1 MINRSLRILLLLGV
15 VAAVVWGSR
24 SRLQWVR
31 ALQPRASADAAETAA
46 VDTTRVLR
54 GPFTLNVTATGK
66 LRARTTETVRT
77 EMMEGKLVWIAADGA
92 ALKKGDVLARL
103 DDEELKR
110 QVRDVGLEYEN
121 AKAEIEK
128 QGRDR
133 ELETRNSQAAVD
145 KANEEQ
151 RILLEGNQ
159 VQIRQAKEELNFR
172 KAELDRLTA
181 EFKRKKL
188 QAEELLIPKV
198 QLEEAE
204 IALRTAEF
212 AKSKAEK
219 DLDLQEKKAASAE
232 EQKKTELEN
241 TRFQAETAQ
250 RRVRDEA
257 EAAKSKLQNIKQ
269 RLDESKQRL
278 QWCILRAPVSGL
290 VVLIKDWWGN
300 GMDGRRV
307 PRPGDQLWPHKAIAD
322 IPDLSVMA
330 IDCKIPERNISVV
343 KVDQPVD
350 VRLDERPNQAF
361 HGRVARISSVASEVS
376 TWDDATFDPGTRVFT
391 VTVEMREGDSKRL
404 IPGMNATMEIVT
416 RRVPTAVYLPKQ
428 CVFDR
433 GAEHV
438 VYVRRRNSFEAVPVI
453 PGEEN
458 DKHVRI
464 RTGLKGGEWV
474 ATSDPTRVI
483 ANG

>member
-1 MINRSLRILLLLGV
+1 MIKRSFRILVLLGI
-15 VAAVVWGSR
+15 VAAVVWGTR
-24 SRLQWVR
+24 SRLVWVR
-31 ALQPRASADAAETAA
+31 ALQPRGSAEAAETVA
-46 VDTTRVLR
+46 VDTARVLQ

-66 LRARTTETVRT
+66 LRARTTVTVRT

-92 ALKKGDVLARL
+92 ALKKGDVIARL

-110 QVRDVGLEYEN
+110 QVRAVGLEYEN
-121 AKAEIEK
+121 AKSEIEK

-172 KAELDRLTA
+172 NAELDRLTA
-181 EFKRKKL
+181 EYKRKQR
-188 QAEELLIPKV
+188 QAEERLIPKV

-204 IALRTAEF
+204 ISLRTAEF
-212 AKSKAEK
+212 AKSKAVK

-241 TRFQAETAQ
+241 ARFQAETAK

-257 EAAKSKLQNIKQ
+257 DAAKARLLNIKQ
-269 RLDESKQRL
+269 RLDEAKQRL
-278 QWCILRAPVSGL
+278 GWCTLRAPIPGL
-290 VVLIKDWWGN
+290 AVLVKDWYGN
-300 GMDGRRV
+300 DGRRV
-307 PRPGDQLWPHKAIAD
+307 PRPGDQLWPFRSLAD

-330 IDCKIPERNISVV
+330 IDCKIPEREISVL
-343 KVDQPVD
+343 KLEQPVT
-350 VRLDERPNQAF
+350 VRLDERPDQTFA
-361 HGRVARISSVASEVS
+361 GRVARISSVASEVS
-376 TWDDATFDPGTRVFT
+376 TWDDSGFDAGTRVFT
-391 VTVEMREGDSKRL
+391 VTVEMQERDSKRL
-404 IPGMNATMEIVT
+404 TPGMNATMEIVT
-416 RRVPTAVYLPKQ
+416 QRIPSAVYLPKQ

-433 GAEHV
+433 GADHV
-438 VYVRRRNSFEAVPVI
+438 VYVRRGDSFAAVSVT

-458 DKHVRI
+458 DKYVRI
-464 RTGLKGGEWV
+464 RRGLKGGEWV
-474 ATSDPTRVI
+474 ATADPTRV